1 LVLKQ
6 SDVVQFFGVICV
18 QPSGGV
24 FRRAGST
31 SRGTQR
37 VRHGQL

>member
-18 QPSGGV
+18 QPSGV
-24 FRRAGST
+24 CFVV
-31 SRGTQR
+31 RGRQAEVPSESDTAS
-37 VRHGQL
+37 